1 MHIEDFKKAVLVRLL
16 LVPCIVLMLLSGI
29 TVYYFTVHASEQLEK
44 TLVRTAEDHRKFID
58 FFLSEKISTL
68 NFTLHSNQYEKLC
81 QPSFITNL
89 FEKLQSESK
98 AFVDLGVF
106 NEKGVHMAYAGPY
119 DLAGKT
125 YSETEWFKA
134 VKQKGVYISDEFLGY
149 RNVPHFILAVRRNN
163 NHQTWY
169 IRATIDTMIFND
181 LVESIRIGRTGEA
194 YIVNQKGVFQT
205 RQRSGGKLMENDPDF
220 KDYQISRTRV
230 NAFYAG
236 GRFKCRYLYAI
247 MPMAHTDWY
256 MVVRQA
262 SSETYGPLF
271 FILFISILI
280 IFGGGILVMAAAFI
294 MTSGMEDK
302 LKLADVEKREMKTQL
317 IMAGKLAE
325 IGEMSTGIAHEIN
338 NPLQVMRSEVAM
350 IEELSRDIEPALPE
364 TASPSFNMLKDSADQ
379 IKIQI
384 QRCGKITQGLLNFAR
399 KKESSLE
406 RIKIQQLLPDI
417 INMLDQKARVENI
430 QIIQKIDPGLPDIS
444 CDPNQLQQVF
454 LNLLNNAVYALQDR
468 SSGEIRI
475 EVYREGSEI
484 VISIADNGCGFTPEN
499 MEKAFIPFF
508 TTKPVGQG
516 TGLGLSTV
524 YGIIT
529 GLGGNIT
536 LASELNTGSVFTIRL
551 PVT

>member
-1 MHIEDFKKAVLVRLL
+1 
-16 LVPCIVLMLLSGI
+16 
-29 TVYYFTVHASEQLEK
+29 
-44 TLVRTAEDHRKFID
+44 
-58 FFLSEKISTL
+58 
-68 NFTLHSNQYEKLC
+68 
-81 QPSFITNL
+81 
-89 FEKLQSESK
+89 
-98 AFVDLGVF
+98 
-106 NEKGVHMAYAGPY
+106 
-119 DLAGKT
+119 
-125 YSETEWFKA
+125 
-134 VKQKGVYISDEFLGY
+134 
-149 RNVPHFILAVRRNN
+149 
-163 NHQTWY
+163 
-169 IRATIDTMIFND
+169 
-181 LVESIRIGRTGEA
+181 
-194 YIVNQKGVFQT
+194 
-205 RQRSGGKLMENDPDF
+205 
-220 KDYQISRTRV
+220 
-230 NAFYAG
+230 
-236 GRFKCRYLYAI
+236 
-247 MPMAHTDWY
+247 
-256 MVVRQA
+256 
-262 SSETYGPLF
+262 
-271 FILFISILI
+271 
-280 IFGGGILVMAAAFI
+280 
-294 MTSGMEDK
+294 
-302 LKLADVEKREMKTQL
+302 
-317 IMAGKLAE
+317 
-325 IGEMSTGIAHEIN
+325 
-338 NPLQVMRSEVAM
+338 M